1 MKMRKSVCVCGV
13 CVCVCVCVCFPS
25 PFLSLNHI
33 QYPLRTF
40 LSIKICWEAEMTYQI
55 RGQCLQSLQT
65 CQLLSFLSVPWH
77 WRTTV
82 FTPCILYVSYQWASK
97 KYLCS
102 PLFTT
107 LRFPEVLFQL
117 LALPGIVL
125 QSQKGKGTV
134 MTTSCWKVMAFRG
147 FAVYKVSWNCAS
159 FQYGVWKIIGSLP
172 KVRSTSSF
180 SSYHWTASEYRS
192 QKGSWRFCSNTLI
205 LQMKNQ
211 DSGRQG

>member
-1 MKMRKSVCVCGV
+1 M
-13 CVCVCVCVCFPS
+13 CVCVSQAHFFPLITYGTHYVPSFPS
-25 PFLSLNHI
+25 RFVGKLKWHI
-33 QYPLRTF
+33 RSEDNVYKACRHVSCYHFWVYLGTG
-40 LSIKICWEAEMTYQI
+40 
-55 RGQCLQSLQT
+55 GQ
-65 CQLLSFLSVPWH
+65 
-77 WRTTV
+77 V
-82 FTPCILYVSYQWASK
+82 FTPWILYVSYQWASK

-134 MTTSCWKVMAFRG
+134 MTTSCCKVMAFRG
-147 FAVYKVSWNCAS
+147 FAVYKVSCSCCS
-159 FQYGVWKIIGSLP
+159 FQYGTWKIIGSLP

-192 QKGSWRFCSNTLI
+192 QKGSWRFCSNT
-205 LQMKNQ
+205 
-211 DSGRQG
+211 